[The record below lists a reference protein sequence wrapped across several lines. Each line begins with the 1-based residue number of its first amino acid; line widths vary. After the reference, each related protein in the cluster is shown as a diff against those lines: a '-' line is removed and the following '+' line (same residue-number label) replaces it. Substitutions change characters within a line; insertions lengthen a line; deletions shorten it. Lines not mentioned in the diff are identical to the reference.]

1 MIQFMGVSK
10 IVTLDLHAIATTGA
24 CGTQCV
30 WYDFEAAFTAIDFF
44 VKEIPDKTKLCIVA
58 PDAGAIKRA
67 KKFHENFESR
77 GFAGQIGLAMMH
89 KERKEANKVEEAIV
103 VGNV

>member
-1 MIQFMGVSK
+1 MSAVDVAQIIQFMGVSK

-24 CGTQCV
+24 VGTQTV

-44 VKEIPDKTKLCIVA
+44 EQEIVDKTKVCIVA

-77 GFAGQIGLAMMH
+77 GYEGKIGLAMMH
-89 KERKEANKVEEAIV
+89 KERK
-103 VGNV
+103 